1 MSNIDQLASVN
12 LRDLIQATN
21 NTQSKESVAGGEKK
35 DFGDTISDFIKSV
48 NQKSKEAGKLATD
61 VIQGRSQNIHEAMTA
76 MEESGLSFKLMLEI
90 RNKLLES
97 FKEVQRM
104 QV

>member
-1 MSNIDQLASVN
+1 MSNIDQLATVD
-12 LRDLIQATN
+12 LRNLIQATN
-21 NTQSKESVAGGEKK
+21 NQPKEKLAEGDKK
-35 DFGDTISDFIKSV
+35 DFGDTITDFIKSV
-48 NQKSKEAGKLATD
+48 NGKSKEAGKIAAD
-61 VIQGRSQNIHEAMTA
+61 VIQGKSQNLHEAMAA

>member
-1 MSNIDQLASVN
+1 MSTIDQAASVDLRN
-12 LRDLIQATN
+12 LIRSAN
-21 NTQSKESVAGGEKK
+21 NNPEIKTPQSENK
-35 DFGDTISDFIKSV
+35 DFGDTITDFIKSV
-48 NQKSKEAGKLATD
+48 NQKAKEAGKLSTD
-61 VIQGRSQNIHEAMTA
+61 VIQGKSQNLHEAMAA

>member
-12 LRDLIQATN
+12 LRELIQATN
-21 NTQSKESVAGGEKK
+21 SHTTESVPEGEKK
-35 DFGDTISDFIKSV
+35 DFGDTITDFINTV
-48 NQKSKEAGKLATD
+48 NNKSKEAGKLATD
-61 VIQGRSQNIHEAMTA
+61 VIQGKSENLHEAMAA

>member
-12 LRDLIQATN
+12 LGNLIRSTG
-21 NTQSKESVAGGEKK
+21 TQSTENVAEGEKK
-35 DFGDTISDFIKSV
+35 DFGDSITDFIKSV
-48 NQKSKEAGKLATD
+48 NQNSKEAGKLATD
-61 VIQGRSQNIHEAMTA
+61 VVQGKSQNLHEAMAA

>member
-1 MSNIDQLASVN
+1 MSSIDQLASVDLHN
-12 LRDLIQATN
+12 LIRATN
-21 NTQSKESVAGGEKK
+21 NQQSENISEADKK
-35 DFGDTISDFIKSV
+35 DFGDTITDFIKSV
-48 NQKSKEAGKLATD
+48 NQKSKEAGQLATD
-61 VIQGRSQNIHEAMTA
+61 VVQGKSQNLHEAMAA

>member
-1 MSNIDQLASVN
+1 MSTIDQLANVN
-12 LRDLIQATN
+12 LRELIQATN
-21 NTQSKESVAGGEKK
+21 NQKNDNSIDGEKK
-35 DFGDTISDFIKSV
+35 DFGDTIADFIQTV
-48 NQKSKEAGKLATD
+48 NQKSKEAGSLASE
-61 VIQGRSQNIHEAMTA
+61 VVQGKSENLHQAMVA

>member
-1 MSNIDQLASVN
+1 MVRQRTLKN
-12 LRDLIQATN
+12 LIRATN
-21 NTQSKESVAGGEKK
+21 NQPKENLDVDGKK
-35 DFGDTISDFIKSV
+35 DFGDTITDFIKSV

-61 VIQGRSQNIHEAMTA
+61 VVQGKSQNLHEAMAA

>member
-12 LRDLIQATN
+12 LRELISATN
-21 NTQSKESVAGGEKK
+21 NPKVKIESGEEHEN
-35 DFGDTISDFIKSV
+35 FGDTINDFIKSV
-48 NQKSKEAGKLATD
+48 NQKSKEAGKLASD
-61 VIQGRSQNIHEAMTA
+61 VVQGKSQNLHEAMAA

>member
-1 MSNIDQLASVN
+1 MSKIDQMASVD
-12 LRDLIQATN
+12 LRDLIRAAN
-21 NTQSKESVAGGEKK
+21 NQPKEIAPEGDKK
-35 DFGDTISDFIKSV
+35 DFGDTITDFIKSV

-61 VIQGRSQNIHEAMTA
+61 VVQGKSQNLHEAMAA

>member
-1 MSNIDQLASVN
+1 MSTIDKTAAVDLRNLIRSVN
-12 LRDLIQATN
+12 N
-21 NTQSKESVAGGEKK
+21 NPEIKAPKGENK
-35 DFGDTISDFIKSV
+35 DFGDTITDFIKSV
-48 NQKSKEAGKLATD
+48 NQKAKDAGQLSND
-61 VIQGRSQNIHEAMTA
+61 VIQGKSQNLHEAMAA